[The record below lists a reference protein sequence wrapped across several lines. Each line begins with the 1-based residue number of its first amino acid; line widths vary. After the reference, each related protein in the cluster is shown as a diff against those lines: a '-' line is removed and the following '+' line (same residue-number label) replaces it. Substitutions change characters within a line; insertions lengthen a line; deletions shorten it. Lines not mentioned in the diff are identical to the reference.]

1 MGILDLKIRRNK
13 MNSTNAIGNNW
24 KDVRK
29 ELFIQEEIHKNDER
43 VVKISKIIEKQK
55 KEEQEKNL
63 EISVKGNTGI

>member
-43 VVKISKIIEKQK
+43 VVKISKIIEK
-55 KEEQEKNL
+55 
-63 EISVKGNTGI
+63 